1 VNAEYFGCNNGCD
14 RQAVEDVYECLPN
27 LDTTSSFAFVI
38 KAINCGNIR
47 KIP

>member
-1 VNAEYFGCNNGCD
+1 MNAEYFRCNNRCN

-38 KAINCGNIR
+38 KAVDCRDVR
-47 KIP
+47 KIS